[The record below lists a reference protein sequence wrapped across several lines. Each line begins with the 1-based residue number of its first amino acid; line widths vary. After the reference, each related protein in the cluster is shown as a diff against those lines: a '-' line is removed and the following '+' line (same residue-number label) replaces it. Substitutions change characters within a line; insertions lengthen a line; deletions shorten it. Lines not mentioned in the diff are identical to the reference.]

1 MKNEI
6 KLMFHHLSLFYL
18 IIIVI
23 ILRMDPILIRKAPFM
38 GMVFANLVF
47 QSLVAYTTA
56 VKIDKK
62 HVAENVLFYIIAS
75 VLLILTL
82 AIMSSYNVNIPAKFI
97 VFTMYSV
104 VAGVLLSTRK
114 TGLQA
119 IREVGAIF
127 GAMFILGI
135 VSIQLKIDLRPYF
148 PILALILLGVLISR
162 FIGVENKETSTI
174 VSVLLA
180 MFVVFDT
187 NNILQKDYDGD
198 FIQASLDY
206 FLDII
211 SLMSEYE
218 E

>member
-1 MKNEI
+1 
-6 KLMFHHLSLFYL
+6 
-18 IIIVI
+18 
-23 ILRMDPILIRKAPFM
+23 M
-38 GMVFANLVF
+38 GMVFTNLIF

-56 VKIDKK
+56 VKIDKT
-62 HVAENVLFYIIAS
+62 HVVNNFLKYIIAS
-75 VLLILTL
+75 VILILAL

-104 VAGVLLSTRK
+104 VAGALLSTRK

-135 VSIQLKIDLRPYF
+135 VSIQLKIDVRPYF
-148 PILALILLGVLISR
+148 PILALILLGVVLSR
-162 FIGVENKETSTI
+162 FIGVEKKDTTTI

-180 MFVVFDT
+180 LFVVFDT

-211 SLMSEYE
+211 NLLSEYTD
-218 E
+218 

>member
-1 MKNEI
+1 
-6 KLMFHHLSLFYL
+6 
-18 IIIVI
+18 
-23 ILRMDPILIRKAPFM
+23 MDPILIKKAPFM
-38 GMVFANLVF
+38 GMVFAHLIF
-47 QSLVAYTTA
+47 QSLVAYATA

-62 HVAENVLFYIIAS
+62 HVKDNIIKYIITS
-75 VLLILTL
+75 VLLLIALT
-82 AIMSSYNVNIPAKFI
+82 IMSIYKVNIPAKFI
-97 VFTMYSV
+97 VFTLYSV
-104 VAGVLLSTRK
+104 ITGALLSTRK

-127 GAMFILGI
+127 GAMFFLGI

-148 PILALILLGVLISR
+148 PILVLILLGVLISR
-162 FIGVENKETSTI
+162 FIGVEKKDTSTI

-211 SLMSEYE
+211 NLLSEYE